1 MWHMRGHLS
10 ATRALLFALAMLG
23 LSPRGWSQ
31 GQPITF
37 SATGDI
43 PYGASEVLKLQQQII
58 NHNKYSP
65 SAFFVHVG
73 DIFGGGEP
81 CEESLYSSVA
91 GILKGLTAP
100 AFIIPGDNETIDCI
114 SPSQGL
120 STWKKIFLNFEQ
132 NFCGAPNA
140 ERQGARPENFAF
152 TMDGVLF
159 IGINMVGGSSPYQ
172 QNADW
177 ISQQFQT
184 KDSQV
189 RAAVVFSH
197 VGPDRNSVFSVAF
210 RQAAAAFG
218 RPVLFLHGHG
228 HSWVINY
235 PFPEANILRVQV
247 DNGAGEDP
255 VEVTVTLDTSTPAT
269 AFMLKRY
276 PWSSKTI
283 VNMPPCVNAGPDQ
296 TLGASVS
303 TATLQG
309 QVSDDGDPNGVVTTT
324 WSKVSGPD
332 VVTFGNLN
340 ALTTTA
346 SFSAPGTYVLRL
358 TADDGQLQKSD
369 EVTIVSGGSNSAY
382 LLSANT
388 TGSGS
393 VSLNPPGGVYNSG
406 TVVTVTASPAAG
418 FQFSGWS
425 GHLTGSTN
433 PATITMNANKS
444 VTATF
449 TAVSPSQFMLT
460 TSTAGSGS
468 VSLNPPGGVYNSGTV
483 VTLTASP
490 ATGFQ
495 FSGWSG
501 TLSGSTNPATIS
513 MNANKSVAATFTATG
528 ANSNANLAKG
538 KSVTASSTYSGKPAE
553 NAVDGSASTYWRSG
567 SVSSNP
573 IAWLRVDLGASMT
586 IGRAIVRWKESYY
599 AKSYDLQVSND
610 EASWTTVYTT
620 TAGTNGFQQFAFTP
634 VTARYVRLYMK
645 RNNKSNYQIFEL
657 EVYAGSV
664 AKSADEVAEL
674 LQIPDEVL
682 LEQNYPN
689 PFNPATSILYSLPEG
704 MLITLKVYNLA
715 GQEVATLV
723 EAHQEAGRHEVIF
736 DAARLPSGNYIAVL
750 QAGKERRIR
759 QIVLM
764 K

>member
-1 MWHMRGHLS
+1 MCHMRGHLS
-10 ATRALLFALAMLG
+10 AAPALLFALTMLG

-31 GQPITF
+31 DQPITF

-43 PYGASEVLKLQQQII
+43 PYGANEVLKLQQQII

-81 CEESLYSSVA
+81 CEEFLYSSVA
-91 GILKGLTAP
+91 GILKGLTVP

-120 STWKKIFLNFEQ
+120 STWKKVFLNFEQ
-132 NFCGAPNA
+132 NFCGAPYA

-184 KDSQV
+184 KNSQV

-197 VGPDRNSVFSVAF
+197 IGPDKSSVFSVPF

-218 RPVLFLHGHG
+218 KPVLFLHGHG

-247 DNGAGEDP
+247 DNGAAEDP
-255 VEVTVTLDTSTPAT
+255 IEVTVTLDTSTPAT

-309 QVSDDGDPNGVVTTT
+309 QVSDDGDPNSVVTTT

-369 EVTIVSGGSNSAY
+369 DVTIVSGGSYSTY
-382 LLSANT
+382 LLSASAI
-388 TGSGS
+388 GSGT
-393 VSLNPPGGVYNSG
+393 VGMNPSGGVYNYG
-406 TVVTVTASPAAG
+406 TVVTLTATPAAG

-425 GHLTGSTN
+425 GDLSGSAN

-449 TAVSPSQFMLT
+449 TASS
-460 TSTAGSGS
+460 
-468 VSLNPPGGVYNSGTV
+468 
-483 VTLTASP
+483 
-490 ATGFQ
+490 
-495 FSGWSG
+495 
-501 TLSGSTNPATIS
+501 I
-513 MNANKSVAATFTATG
+513 
-528 ANSNANLAKG
+528 NSNTNLAKG
-538 KSVTASSTYSGKPAE
+538 KSVMASSTYSGKPAE
-553 NAVDGSASTYWRSG
+553 NAVDGSTSTYWRSG
-567 SVSSNP
+567 SVSTSTP
-573 IAWLRVDLGASMT
+573 IAWLRVDLGGSMT
-586 IGRAIVRWKESYY
+586 IGQAIVRWKESYY
-599 AKSYDLQVSND
+599 AKSYEVQVSND
-610 EASWTTVYTT
+610 EANWTTVYST
-620 TAGTNGFQQFAFTP
+620 TAGASGFQQLAFTP
-634 VTARYVRLYMK
+634 MTVRYVRFYMK
-645 RNNKSNYQIFEL
+645 KNNKSSYQIIEL
-657 EVYAGSV
+657 EVYTGSV
-664 AKSADEVAEL
+664 GKSADEVAEL
-674 LQIPDEVL
+674 PQIPDEVL

-689 PFNPATSILYSLPEG
+689 PFNPATSISYRLPEG
-704 MLITLKVYNLA
+704 MQTTLKVYNLT

-723 EAHQEAGRHEVIF
+723 EGYQEAGHHEVIF
-736 DAARLPSGNYIAVL
+736 DASGLPSGNYIAVL
-750 QAGKERRIR
+750 QAGAEKRVRR
-759 QIVLM
+759 IVLM